1 MGKIIAIC
9 NQKGGVGKTTTCINL
24 CGYLAYEG
32 IKTIVIDIDPQAN
45 ATSGL
50 GIDKKGV
57 SVNIYHILIGEEG
70 IEKAIL
76 PTKVKNLHIIP
87 SNLDLTGA
95 SIELLNLTDR
105 TEKLKKSLSDAR
117 RDFTFI
123 FIDTPPSLGIL
134 TINALVASDSVI
146 IPIQC
151 EYYSLEGLSQLLETI
166 NRVKESL
173 NPSLEIE
180 GVILTMADFRTKLAG
195 EVINEARKFFA
206 DKIYNTIIPRNI
218 RLSEAPGFGKLIMD
232 YDNDCAGAKAYK
244 SLLKEFLERNFWVTS
259 ELHSNLPGSAQADD
273 GQAESLQE
281 HLPS

>member
-1 MGKIIAIC
+1 MGKIIAVC

-24 CGYLAYEG
+24 CGYLAHEG
-32 IKTIVIDIDPQAN
+32 IKTIVVDIDPQAN

-57 SVNIYHILIGEEG
+57 SVNIYHILIGEEEIG
-70 IEKAIL
+70 KAIL

-105 TEKLKKSLSDAR
+105 TEKLKKSLSATR
-117 RDFTFI
+117 KDFTFV

-134 TINALVASDSVI
+134 TINALAASDSVI

-166 NRVKESL
+166 NRVRENL

-180 GVILTMADFRTKLAG
+180 GVVLTMADFRTKLAG
-195 EVINEARKFFA
+195 EVISEARKFFA
-206 DKIYNTIIPRNI
+206 DKIYNAIIPRNI

-244 SLLKEFLERNFWVTS
+244 ALLKEFLERNFLVTS
-259 ELHSNLPGSAQADD
+259 KFHPNLPVPVQMDD

-281 HLPS
+281 HSPC